1 MNINRTG
8 SLPNEAF
15 LMKKLHLNAKQFNEL
30 IFNAQEYGMDINPE
44 TFEFRAYCK
53 LNKHHMQ
60 YGTDDKAKFSYE
72 DFLKFK
78 KELDE
83 KILVLDF
90 SNDDFTEDLLE
101 VAGTILNF
109 LEILISN
116 INDKELVSNK
126 PYDHIERDYEEIM
139 TVYGKQKVILTAAQL
154 KMSIDKFLEPFITI
168 FMKVGIVFEA
178 YDREIEEPY
187 NEEEIIKEY
196 NQLDFKEIKSFL
208 KLFEDGQLG

>member
-1 MNINRTG
+1 MLINK
-8 SLPNEAF
+8 N
-15 LMKKLHLNAKQFNEL
+15 LNW
-30 IFNAQEYGMDINPE
+30 
-44 TFEFRAYCK
+44 
-53 LNKHHMQ
+53 
-60 YGTDDKAKFSYE
+60 SY
-72 DFLKFK
+72 
-78 KELDE
+78 
-83 KILVLDF
+83 
-90 SNDDFTEDLLE
+90 NDDFTEDLLE